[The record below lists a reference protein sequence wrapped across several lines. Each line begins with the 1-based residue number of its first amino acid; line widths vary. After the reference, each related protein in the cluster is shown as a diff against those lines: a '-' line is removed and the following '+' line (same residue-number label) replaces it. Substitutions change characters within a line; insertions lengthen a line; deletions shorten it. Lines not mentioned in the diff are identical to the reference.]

1 MLSRFILCF
10 MAFFAIM
17 NPISNLPAYMAIVA
31 DDDQKN
37 SKEIA
42 RKSLLIAFIIISI
55 FVLSGHLLFQIFGIT
70 LDALKIAGG
79 LLVGLIG
86 YHMVNGVHS
95 PTAQTLSTDKQDPTL
110 VAISPL
116 AMPLFAGPGAIATA
130 ISLAEGKV
138 EYQLVTILAFATLC
152 LTTYILLIRAKTISK
167 LLGESLMTIITRMMG
182 LILTTIGIQM
192 LLTGVKGAFPIK

>member
-1 MLSRFILCF
+1 
-10 MAFFAIM
+10 M

-31 DDDQKN
+31 DDDQKI

-79 LLVGLIG
+79 LLGGLIG

-138 EYQLVTILAFATLC
+138 EYQLITILAFATLC